1 MISLDEEQLRVANH
15 LDGALVVIATAGS
28 GKTTAISHRIA
39 TMIQKGV
46 KTAEQGLALTF
57 TNKSALELKH
67 RLQLLSISTLA
78 TGTFHA
84 IALRQLSYFWPQVFG
99 GAIWPIQSRTTLL
112 STLTSKHSVAERRYI
127 ETEIDWLKS
136 SGLDAV
142 SYQKL
147 QRVGEVSS
155 NDVAEIYGRYQDLS
169 HSKRVIDFD
178 DVLQL
183 TIGMLSNHPEILKDV
198 RKRYTWFTVDEF
210 QDVTPTQNTLLR
222 LWVGERDDICVVG
235 DPAQTI
241 YSFAGAR
248 AEFLK
253 DFWIKDAEELKL
265 TRTYR
270 CPENVTQVA
279 QSLMATSS
287 TPVTMESVHQS
298 PGLLTTLSVPN
309 ESEEAKLIGLQI
321 KELLDS
327 GIEPQQIAILIR
339 LSSMSQ
345 LFESALEA
353 ESIPFRMKGMRPFFE
368 RSEIKEVLLALR
380 QDYEAT
386 SHNIKQL
393 ITETVTKRGWSND
406 SHALSEAGRQV
417 WDSVTGLLNLA
428 DQLGDDVTLGEFFH
442 HIGLLAQQNLA
453 PTESLVT
460 ISTLHSAKGLEWEYV
475 FIPSVVEGVIPYA
488 NEVQDEERRLL
499 FVGIT
504 RSKYS
509 VTLSVPKER
518 FGHEVTPSR
527 FLLEMKQQ
535 PTKTLSQK
543 ESNVMKTEVEDKQVI
558 RCRICQKGLSTATE
572 NTLRRCE
579 SCEGQVDEK
588 LLEKLFL
595 WRRDF
600 ASATGQV
607 DWLILSDVS
616 LQAVSELQPASL
628 EELQLIHGFSSANL
642 DAFGEEILRIINSR
656 D

>member
-1 MISLDEEQLRVANH
+1 MITLDEEQLRVANH
-15 LDGALVVIATAGS
+15 TDGALVVIASAGS

-39 TMIQKGV
+39 NVIQKGV
-46 KTAEQGLALTF
+46 KAAEQGLALTF
-57 TNKSALELKH
+57 TNKAALELKH
-67 RLQLLSISTLA
+67 RLQLLSINSLA
-78 TGTFHA
+78 SGTFHA

-99 GAIWPIQSRTTLL
+99 GAIWPIQSRATLL
-112 STLTSKHSVAERRYI
+112 SSLTSKHSVAERRYI

-142 SYQKL
+142 SYTKL
-147 QRVGEVSS
+147 QRVGEVSP
-155 NDVAEIYGRYQDLS
+155 NDVAEIYSRYQDLS
-169 HSKRVIDFD
+169 HSRRVIDFD

-210 QDVTPTQNTLLR
+210 QDVTPIQNALLR
-222 LWVGERDDICVVG
+222 LWVGERNDICVVG

-253 DFWIKDAEELKL
+253 DFWITDAAELQL

-270 CPENVTQVA
+270 CPQEVTRVA
-279 QSLMATSS
+279 ESLMAKSS
-287 TPVTMESVHQS
+287 TPVKMESVNQT
-298 PGLLTTLSVPN
+298 PGSLTTLRVAN
-309 ESEEAKLIGLQI
+309 EYEEASLIASKI
-321 KELLDS
+321 KELLDM

-353 ESIPFRMKGMRPFFE
+353 EGIPFRMKGMRPFFE

-380 QDYEAT
+380 QNYEAT
-386 SHNIKQL
+386 TRNIQQL
-393 ITETVTKRGWSND
+393 IIETVTKRGWSTEVP
-406 SHALSEAGRQV
+406 SSSESGRQV
-417 WDSVTGLLNLA
+417 WESITGLLNLS

-460 ISTLHSAKGLEWEYV
+460 ISTLHSAKGLEWDYV
-475 FIPSVVEGVIPYA
+475 FIPSVVEGVLPYA
-488 NEVQDEERRLL
+488 NEVQEEERRLL
-499 FVGIT
+499 FVGVT
-504 RSKYS
+504 RSKHS
-509 VTLSVPKER
+509 VTLCVPKER
-518 FGHEVTPSR
+518 FGNEVRPSR
-527 FLLEMKQQ
+527 FLQEMKQEL
-535 PTKTLSQK
+535 PKTMNQK
-543 ESNVMKTEVEDKQVI
+543 VSSVVETRDVEKRVI
-558 RCRICQKGLSTATE
+558 HCRVCHKGLSTATE

-579 SCEGQVDEK
+579 SCHAQVDEK
-588 LLEKLFL
+588 LLEKLIL

-600 ASATGQV
+600 ASATGQL
-607 DWLILSDVS
+607 DWLIVSDVT
-616 LQAVSELQPASL
+616 LQAVSELKPTTL
-628 EELQLIHGFSSANL
+628 EELQQIHGFNGANL
-642 DAFGEEILRIINSR
+642 DAFGEDLLQLISSH

>member
-15 LDGALVVIATAGS
+15 TDGALVVIATAGS

-46 KTAEQGLALTF
+46 KAAEQGLALTF
-57 TNKSALELKH
+57 TNKAALELKH
-67 RLQLLSISTLA
+67 RLQLLSISSLA

-99 GAIWPIQSRTTLL
+99 GSIWPIQSRSTLL

-147 QRVGEVSS
+147 KRVGEVSPG
-155 NDVAEIYGRYQDLS
+155 DVAEIYSRYQDLS

-183 TIGMLSNHPEILKDV
+183 TIGMLSNHPEILKDI

-210 QDVTPTQNTLLR
+210 QDVTPIQNALLR
-222 LWVGERDDICVVG
+222 LWVGERNDICVVG

-253 DFWIKDAEELKL
+253 DFWIQDAEELRL

-270 CPENVTQVA
+270 CPEEVTRVA
-279 QSLMATSS
+279 ESLMATSS
-287 TPVTMESVHQS
+287 TPVRMTSVYQS
-298 PGLLTTLSVPN
+298 PGLLTTLSVAN
-309 ESEEAKLIGLQI
+309 EYEEANLIARQV

-339 LSSMSQ
+339 ISSMSQ

-353 ESIPFRMKGMRPFFE
+353 EGIPFRMKGMRPFFE

-380 QDYEAT
+380 QDFEAT
-386 SHNIKQL
+386 LRNVKAL
-393 ITETVTKRGWSND
+393 IIETVAKRGWSSD
-406 SHALSEAGRQV
+406 AHASSESGRQV
-417 WDSVTGLLNLA
+417 WESITGLLNLSE
-428 DQLGDDVTLGEFFH
+428 QLGDDVTLGEFFH

-475 FIPSVVEGVIPYA
+475 FIPSVVEGVIPYS
-488 NEVQDEERRLL
+488 NDVQEEERRLL

-504 RSKYS
+504 RSKHS

-518 FGHEVTPSR
+518 FGNEVTPSR
-527 FLLEMKQQ
+527 FLQEMNQE
-535 PTKTLSQK
+535 PTQMQSQN
-543 ESNVMKTEVEDKQVI
+543 ESKVVETKDEEKQVI

-572 NTLRRCE
+572 NTLRRCDN
-579 SCEGQVDEK
+579 CEGQADEK

-607 DWLILSDVS
+607 DWLIVSDVS
-616 LQAVSELQPASL
+616 LQAVSELKPDSL
-628 EELQLIHGFSSANL
+628 EELHQIHGFHSANL
-642 DAFGEEILRIINSR
+642 DAFGEELLRLINSH